1 MDSFLIYL
9 FTLAIGAGGGWGLYH
24 LTRKKAPSNASRDV
38 SVLLERIEKVFKV
51 VMSEGYFTEIY
62 NYQSDKNIWQ
72 LFNDKKKALVISKAK
87 VLVGYD
93 FGKMRYRV
101 DENERKLVIEY
112 FPEPEILSMDTD
124 YKFYDIEQGWLNRFQ
139 SEDYT
144 NILTEAKQAMQ
155 EKALQSDLPRIATN
169 QLQFMMIQLAAGL
182 NWKMDMQLAEDNRKM
197 LDSYTDYK
205 ELDAKVKT
213 LKIEDEQP
221 QEKSGG
227 NL

>member
-1 MDSFLIYL
+1 MDSFLIYIL
-9 FTLAIGAGGGWGLYH
+9 TLAIGVGGGWGLYH
-24 LTRKKAPSNASRDV
+24 FTRRPTADSNRSKDV
-38 SVLLERIEKVFKV
+38 SVLLERIEKVFKI

-62 NYQSDKNIWQ
+62 NYQNDKNFWQ
-72 LFNDKKKALVISKAK
+72 LFNDKKKALVIAKAK

-93 FGKMRYRV
+93 FGKMRFRV
-101 DENERKLVIEY
+101 EEDTRKLVIEY

-144 NILTEAKQAMQ
+144 KILTEAKQAMQ
-155 EKALQSDLPRIATN
+155 EKALQSDLPRLANN

-182 NWKMDMQLAEDNRKM
+182 NWKVDMQLPEANRKM
-197 LDSYTDYK
+197 LDALTDYK

-213 LKIEDEQP
+213 LNIGEEN
-221 QEKSGG
+221 S
-227 NL
+227 